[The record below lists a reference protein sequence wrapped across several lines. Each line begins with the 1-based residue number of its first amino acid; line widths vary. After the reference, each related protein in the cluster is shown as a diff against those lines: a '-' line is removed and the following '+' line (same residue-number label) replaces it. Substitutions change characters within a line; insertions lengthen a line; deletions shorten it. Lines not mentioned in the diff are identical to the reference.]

1 MNIRKLTTRQLLEQV
16 WLDLLKAANFRM
28 RNYRVNTD
36 LTVCLFI
43 GLYTSSL
50 FVCLL
55 SNLYA
60 YIYWC
65 LGHFTVF
72 QCSANQYKG
81 VWDICGFKNPGYCNG
96 TVGFAP
102 HTILEFCN
110 INRIVLLEIEIELQ
124 IVICRST
131 SYYLITIAISL
142 QYLMHL

>member
-1 MNIRKLTTRQLLEQV
+1 MLNSQFWFEGAYCALKLLWSTLLHSVIGVSHICDEILQYTSFLANDQNNVMNIRKLTTRQLLEQV

-60 YIYWC
+60 YIY
-65 LGHFTVF
+65 
-72 QCSANQYKG
+72 
-81 VWDICGFKNPGYCNG
+81 
-96 TVGFAP
+96 
-102 HTILEFCN
+102 
-110 INRIVLLEIEIELQ
+110 
-124 IVICRST
+124 
-131 SYYLITIAISL
+131 
-142 QYLMHL
+142 